1 MNVSWWCTENQ
12 SINISISHKQQ
23 NLDQITSY
31 IVQHIAGKPLSLRIQ
46 KFYPYASQ
54 QIKVCWNR
62 SSTAS
67 LEGEMLHNV
76 QSNKIEPRKAT
87 ALAHLTKFIEIVP
100 RHVLNAAEMEEKRFP
115 YTFLVSREFSAGIG
129 MVVAVAVF
137 PLTDSCKKS

>member
-1 MNVSWWCTENQ
+1 M
-12 SINISISHKQQ
+12 
-23 NLDQITSY
+23 
-31 IVQHIAGKPLSLRIQ
+31 P
-46 KFYPYASQ
+46 F
-54 QIKVCWNR
+54 KVCWNR

-100 RHVLNAAEMEEKRFP
+100 RHVLNAAEMEAKRFP